1 MPRPEDVTLAICTR
15 ERPEMLASALASFT
29 AVTPPGVQI
38 LVVDSASTT
47 PATWEVADAAG
58 VDYVRSDIKGLSIA
72 RNLFLAHCRKE
83 RTARTHLTP
92 DALRLAEEVWA
103 DEFLGDGD
111 GFDYTAALRRC
122 LDRLPTDRRRLVERR
137 YGEGLSREQMA
148 EAFRMTPDGVKAAL
162 RRVRQ
167 QLADCIT
174 TSLEI
179 ERQ

>member
-1 MPRPEDVTLAICTR
+1 MDRRTVDTLIRIHQAELFRYLRYLGARPDAEVEDLVQETFLVALRGDGPWATD
-15 ERPEMLASALASFT
+15 ER
-29 AVTPPGVQI
+29 QQ
-38 LVVDSASTT
+38 
-47 PATWEVADAAG
+47 AAWLRG
-58 VDYVRSDIKGLSIA
+58 IA

-122 LDRLPTDRRRLVERR
+122 LDRLPADRRRLVEQR
-137 YGEGLSREQMA
+137 YGEGLSRERMA
-148 EAFRMTPDGVKAAL
+148 EVFRMTADGVKAAL
-162 RRVRQ
+162 RRIRQ

-174 TSLEI
+174 AALEV